1 MTYRQGML
9 IILSSPSGAGKS
21 TLSRMLREWDSDIGF
36 SISYTTRNPR
46 IGEIDGQDY
55 HFVSKDEF
63 QKDIAAGKML
73 EHAEVFGNLYG
84 SPLAPIKRAINLGRD
99 ILFDIDWKGAQ
110 QIQNSPLG
118 PNSLSIFILPP
129 SIAELQKRLEK
140 RGLDKID
147 VIRERMKRSWDEISH
162 WNEYAYVLINKNLE
176 QTAEQLQNIITAERS
191 KRSRQPELYSH
202 VMQLQD
208 EFEQSP

>member
-1 MTYRQGML
+1 ML

>member
-1 MTYRQGML
+1 ML

-84 SPLAPIKRAINLGRD
+84 SPLAPIKRAINLGCD